1 MTLQGLPRPG
11 RLKFGVPVGGAAD
24 LESFVLGQQILG
36 NPTEVRAIELA
47 MGGLV
52 LRSESPILVAITGS
66 VGATRVDGT
75 SPVGTS
81 PHWLQPG
88 QSLEV
93 SPSGQG
99 VYAYLSVRG
108 GWEGDLVEGLRVGHR
123 ISGEPISLVV
133 RERGEQLL
141 PFWPGPQAPPG
152 DIEKLS
158 SETFIVTP
166 SIDRRGIRLTGCSL
180 TGGEIR
186 SEPTTPGAIQIP
198 PSGDPIV
205 IGVDGPTLGGY
216 RKVAVLTRGSL
227 DDLYQRMP
235 GTKVRFVKACS
246 I

>member
-36 NPTEVRAIELA
+36 NPAEVMAIELA

-66 VGATRVDGT
+66 VGAIRVDST
-75 SPVGTS
+75 SPVGTG

-99 VYAYLSVRG
+99 VYGYISVRG
-108 GWEGDLVEGLRVGHR
+108 GWEGDLNEGLRIGHR
-123 ISGEPISLVV
+123 IFGEPISLAG
-133 RERGEQLL
+133 RERGKQPL
-141 PFWPGPQAPPG
+141 PFWPGPQATSD

-166 SIDRRGIRLTGCSL
+166 QLDRRGIRLAGPLL

-198 PSGDPIV
+198 PGGDPIV

-216 RKVAVLTRGSL
+216 RKVAVLTRESL
-227 DDLYQRMP
+227 DELYQRMP
-235 GTKVRFVKACS
+235 GTKVRFVEA
-246 I
+246 